1 MKNLRRAPIISSQVR
16 HDRLTAAL
24 AQAVVLNPF
33 AEIVDLVVWQREQR
47 QDRSL
52 PGRNDADW

>member
-1 MKNLRRAPIISSQVR
+1 MKNLRKASIVLSQVR

-24 AQAVVLNPF
+24 AQAVALNPF
-33 AEIVDLVVWQREQR
+33 AEIVDPVAWQREQR

-52 PGRNDADW
+52 PGRNDAD